1 MLLLVR
7 TGGDST
13 EMQNP
18 YLLSLMQHWWQNIR
32 GGSEKS
38 WNLEQIP
45 ALKCVQQVRFPLEDD
60 VFALKSSGRE

>member
-1 MLLLVR
+1 
-7 TGGDST
+7 
-13 EMQNP
+13 MQNP